1 MSLKIGQKISYIRD
15 SLPPLQSPNT
25 DLMIAWVTAGGKQ
38 AERSFE
44 DSIEQTADGPKR
56 TVTYYFDGDST
67 VDFVGFDSGIDFEE
81 FRKRW
86 LSDEWIHSNADH
98 PIAFMKMLLKNSR
111 IIRAWL
117 REQKPAAL
125 IRRGNR
131 LAFIPADCPEAKQK
145 KILAE
150 L

>member
-1 MSLKIGQKISYIRD
+1 MALRVGQKISYVRD
-15 SLPPLQSPNT
+15 NLPPLQSPNT
-25 DLMIAWVTAGGKQ
+25 DLMIAWVTSGGKQ
-38 AERSFE
+38 AAKSFE
-44 DSIEQTADGPKR
+44 DAVEQTPDGPKR
-56 TVTYYFDGDST
+56 TVTYSFDGDSK

-81 FRKRW
+81 FRRRW
-86 LSDEWIHSNADH
+86 LSDEWIFANADH
-98 PIAFMKMLLKNSR
+98 PIAYMKLLLKNSR

-131 LAFIPADCPEAKQK
+131 LAYIPADCPEDRK
-145 KILAE
+145 KRILSE